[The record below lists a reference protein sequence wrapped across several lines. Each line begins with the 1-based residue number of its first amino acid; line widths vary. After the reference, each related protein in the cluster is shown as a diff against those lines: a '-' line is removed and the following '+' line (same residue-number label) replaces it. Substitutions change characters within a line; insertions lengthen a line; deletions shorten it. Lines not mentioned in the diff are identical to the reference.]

1 MSNTLRDA
9 PLAELSAPYW
19 INSPVLQHGLGSCT
33 CDLAPAPANSSAVSR
48 FNVAGLVSGVIVV
61 VLALAVMR

>member
-33 CDLAPAPANSSAVSR
+33 CDLTPTSVNSSAALR
-48 FNVAGLVSGVIVV
+48 FIVAGLVSGVIVV